1 MMRGEDFL
9 SRCEALFA
17 PQHGRRWKAACAG
30 ALGIGR
36 ASLYRYFSNKISVPE
51 EVLAGLTRIEQP
63 SRPAISSRDMLALY
77 ARALVELQDCLDRH
91 GSLKGGYPENLRR
104 AFDLASALNAADGSA
119 TWPVELGEAVQ
130 RAAQPLYKW
139 VQDLSWDVDGEFT
152 AARLIQNGA
161 VSTECFELAG
171 KGFDPEA
178 ELRENAGYE
187 RLIKICFNRSDGPEF
202 YRNWRRLV
210 IERPVIQSVARIL
223 NDYPVLMDRDAR
235 DLLGHFYQPVPESM
249 AALGS
254 LRICKMSGTLLRPL
268 DRGGKRHETD
278 CRDPAALKQALSGT
292 YDTIEFSAEVR
303 QLARPFRIFWC
314 LPGRAELEVER
325 KLSKAGWNCV
335 LWPELD
341 RVDIVAQ
348 SPDRK
353 RKIAIDVKD
362 YLSPATLARTFEGF
376 KEFARSHECLLVVP
390 DYLRKVTPD
399 YERRFFALRE
409 SWRKLPVRLTTV
421 SKLVKELS

>member
-1 MMRGEDFL
+1 M
-9 SRCEALFA
+9 
-17 PQHGRRWKAACAG
+17 CAG
-30 ALGIGR
+30 VLGISR

-51 EVLAGLTRIEQP
+51 GVLACLTKIEQP
-63 SRPAISSRDMLALY
+63 SRPAVSSRGMLALY

-104 AFDLASALNAADGSA
+104 AFDLAAALNAADSSA
-119 TWPVELGEAVQ
+119 TWPVELGEAAGAG
-130 RAAQPLYKW
+130 RPTPLQVGSRFVVGCRWRVHGSQAYPKW
-139 VQDLSWDVDGEFT
+139 SCQHGVLRTCGE
-152 AARLIQNGA
+152 RLRSRSG
-161 VSTECFELAG
+161 V
-171 KGFDPEA
+171 
-178 ELRENAGYE
+178 RENAGYE
-187 RLIKICFNRSDGPEF
+187 RLTKICFNRSDGPEF

-278 CRDPAALKQALSGT
+278 CRDPAALKQALSGNW
-292 YDTIEFSAEVR
+292 DTIQFSAEVR

-335 LWPELD
+335 LWPQLD

-348 SPDRK
+348 SPDQSERS
-353 RKIAIDVKD
+353 RSTSAIIFLRRRSREPSKD
-362 YLSPATLARTFEGF
+362 
-376 KEFARSHECLLVVP
+376 
-390 DYLRKVTPD
+390 
-399 YERRFFALRE
+399 
-409 SWRKLPVRLTTV
+409 
-421 SKLVKELS
+421 

>member
-17 PQHGRRWKAACAG
+17 PRYGRRWKAACAS

-36 ASLYRYFSNKISVPE
+36 ASQYRYFSNKISVPG
-51 EVLAGLTRIEQP
+51 EVLACLTKIEQP
-63 SRPAISSRDMLALY
+63 SRPAVSSRDMLALY
-77 ARALVELQDCLDRH
+77 ARALVALQDCLDLH
-91 GSLKGGYPENLRR
+91 GSLKGGYPENLTR
-104 AFDLASALNAADGSA
+104 AFDL
-119 TWPVELGEAVQ
+119 
-130 RAAQPLYKW
+130 
-139 VQDLSWDVDGEFT
+139 
-152 AARLIQNGA
+152 
-161 VSTECFELAG
+161 
-171 KGFDPEA
+171 EA

-202 YRNWRRLV
+202 YRNGRRLV
-210 IERPVIQSVARIL
+210 IEKPVIQSVARIL

-254 LRICKMSGTLLRPL
+254 LRICKMSGTLLRPM

-278 CRDPAALKQALSGT
+278 CRDPAALNQALSGN
-292 YDTIEFSAEVR
+292 YDTIEFSNEVR

-325 KLSKAGWNCV
+325 KLRKAGWSCV

-341 RVDIVAQ
+341 RVGIVAQ
-348 SPDRK
+348 SPDRQ

-362 YLSPATLARTFEGF
+362 
-376 KEFARSHECLLVVP
+376 
-390 DYLRKVTPD
+390 
-399 YERRFFALRE
+399 
-409 SWRKLPVRLTTV
+409 
-421 SKLVKELS
+421 